1 MKMGTDSDDP
11 PQVVHPAT
19 PESGNEALLTIEA
32 DATLAIPTPDHAA
45 SSAEGDSAP
54 ARLKSIGRYQ
64 LLRKIG
70 EGGMGQVWLAEQTA
84 PVRRQVALKL
94 IKAGIY
100 DDSVVKRFQSERQAL
115 AIMDHPAIA
124 KVFDA
129 GTTPEGQPYFVM
141 EYVPGEP
148 ITRYCDQKKLTI
160 RQRLELFLKVC
171 DGVQHAHQKAVI
183 HRDLKPANILVVEV
197 DGQPQP
203 RIIDFGLAK
212 AVSPQPAGETLF
224 TQVGGVI
231 GTPGY
236 MSPEQT
242 DPGVQDVDTRT
253 DVYSLG
259 VVLYELLTGCALFDP
274 KQWQKQPWHEV
285 LRQLREDDP
294 PRPSTRVG
302 QEKATA
308 TAQAQMRGTEPRH
321 LVSLLRGDL
330 DWITMKAVERDRAR
344 RYGTPSEVAADL
356 GRYLRN
362 EPVTARPAST
372 GYHLRKYV
380 RRHRVG
386 VAVAAGLVLLLAGFA
401 VMESVEIR
409 RVTRERDRANRI
421 TQFMTDMFRA
431 PEPGGVKSH
440 QDVTAREILD
450 RASKQIETGLA
461 NDPELQGQ
469 LMYTMGDVYTNLNLY
484 ATAKSM
490 LERSVE
496 IRRRALGPDAPET
509 MQSLG
514 ALGWLLQQGG
524 EDREAEKLLRESL
537 DGRRRVLGPEHRDTL
552 HSMFRLASV
561 LSSEGHYAEAEKLFR
576 QTLDGQRRVLGPD
589 HDNTLETM
597 DGLAGT
603 LAEEGRIGEAEALQ
617 RTALDIRRRVRG
629 PDDAGTVGAMGRL
642 GMTLEA
648 EGRLPEAEKLLREA
662 LDGRRR
668 ILGPEHPFTLNFM
681 EGLATVLVKEGDY
694 EEAEKLERETIEI
707 RSRVLGPESRE
718 TAIATY
724 NLACLVLQRGQ
735 RQEALSLLR
744 QAVDH
749 GFPSRYALEIENDSD
764 LKPLHGDPQFVALM
778 AHARELAAQNAK

>member
-1 MKMGTDSDDP
+1 MSTESDGP
-11 PQVVHPAT
+11 PQVVHSAT
-19 PESGNEALLTIEA
+19 PESGNEALLTFDA

-45 SSAEGDSAP
+45 SSAEGGSAT

-100 DDSVVKRFQSERQAL
+100 DDSVLKRFQSERQAL

-148 ITRYCDQKKLTI
+148 ITGYCDQKKLTI

-203 RIIDFGLAK
+203 RIIDFGIAK
-212 AVSPQPAGETLF
+212 AASPQPAGETLF
-224 TQVGGVI
+224 TQVGGLI

-236 MSPEQT
+236 MSPEQI
-242 DPGVQDVDTRT
+242 DPEVQDVDTRT

-259 VVLYELLTGCALFDP
+259 VVLYELLTGCAPFDP
-274 KQWQKQPWHEV
+274 KQWQKQPWHEIV
-285 LRQLREDDP
+285 RQLREDDP

-302 QEKATA
+302 QEKATS
-308 TAQAQMRGTEPRH
+308 TAQAQMRSTEPRH

-330 DWITMKAVERDRAR
+330 DWIAMKAVERDRAR
-344 RYGTPSEVAADL
+344 RYGTPSEVAADV

-362 EPVTARPAST
+362 EPVIARPAST
-372 GYHLRKYV
+372 GYYLRKYV

-440 QDVTAREILD
+440 QDVSAREILD

-469 LMYTMGDVYTNLNLY
+469 LMYTMGDVYTNLNMHDV
-484 ATAKSM
+484 AKSM

-514 ALGWLLQQGG
+514 ALGWLLQGG
-524 EDREAEKLLRESL
+524 GDYREAEKLLRESL
-537 DGRRRVLGPEHRDTL
+537 DGRRRALGPEHRDTL

-561 LSSEGHYAEAEKLFR
+561 LSSEGKYAEAEKLFR
-576 QTLDGQRRVLGPD
+576 QTLDGQLRVLGPD
-589 HDNTLETM
+589 HNNTLETM

-617 RTALDIRRRVRG
+617 RTALARRRVLG

-642 GMTLEA
+642 GMTLET
-648 EGRLPEAEKLLREA
+648 EGRLPEAEQLLREA

-681 EGLATVLVKEGDY
+681 EGLGTVLAREGQY
-694 EEAEKLERETIEI
+694 EEAEKLERETVEI
-707 RSRVLGPESRE
+707 RRRVLGPDSPEA
-718 TAIATY
+718 AIATY
-724 NLACLVLQRGQ
+724 NLACMVLEKGQ

-749 GFPSRYALEIENDSD
+749 GFPSRYALDIENDSD
-764 LKPLHGDPQFVALM
+764 LKSLHGDPQFAELI
-778 AHARELAAQNAK
+778 AHAREVAAQRAK